1 MIAQLVSG
9 AAHLLAEPP
18 FAVAALEG
26 LLAGVLQEAA
36 GREREAEQAG
46 SESREPRVE
55 GPGNAVTCLYP
66 HIRGLTTPP
75 APPPPPQSK
84 QKGGVQCWFSEGLSE
99 QPSLLRAVLAHVCRD
114 FCFLQQLAPHWLQ
127 AAAPEPKPTSRSRKS
142 TSSVLGERARCPC
155 GHRAT
160 KDERSRGCRL

>member
-1 MIAQLVSG
+1 VSG

-75 APPPPPQSK
+75 APPPPPAQTERRGSML
-84 QKGGVQCWFSEGLSE
+84 VQWGFVGATLS
-99 QPSLLRAVLAHVCRD
+99 PARRFGACVPGFLLFAAASSS
-114 FCFLQQLAPHWLQ
+114 LAPSSSSRAEAH
-127 AAAPEPKPTSRSRKS
+127 EPKPKEHL
-142 TSSVLGERARCPC
+142 LGAW
-155 GHRAT
+155 
-160 KDERSRGCRL
+160 